1 MELEENNVPE
11 EQDNDYVEIYSRR
24 AIFWFAVLASPIF
37 GGVLLGYNLWA
48 AGYKKA
54 LYIVGVFSVLY
65 TVICN
70 VAIYQYVLINKINLN
85 VGFGTTNVDPH
96 FITFGFMSMGLRL
109 IGGFIFTQ
117 YFFRKYFPEDDY
129 YPKSI
134 FTALFATI
142 FVKMILA
149 YIGALFQLEIIF

>member
-1 MELEENNVPE
+1 MELDEHNLPE
-11 EQDNDYVEIYSRR
+11 EQYGDYVEIYSRR

-37 GGVLLGYNLWA
+37 GGVLLGYNLRA
-48 AGYKKA
+48 AGYKTA
-54 LYIVGVFSVLY
+54 LYIVGSFSVLY

-70 VAIYQYVLINKINLN
+70 IAIYQYVIINKVNLN
-85 VGFGTTNVDPH
+85 VDFKTTNPDPH
-96 FITFGFMSMGLRL
+96 FIAFIFMAMALRF

-134 FTALFATI
+134 FSALFAT
-142 FVKMILA
+142 FLVKMVLA
-149 YIGALFQLEIIF
+149 FIGALLQLQIIF